1 MVIQRMM
8 FDNRIGF
15 SFSQSNFILIRT
27 FRSLTAGKSKCTKL
41 TKYGESLRS
50 RWLASR
56 EILISHEIH
65 ETHEIWRVASP
76 SLACIAGNINLTQN
90 TRNSRNLRV
99 ASPSLAAVPSVCIP
113 EASTSVTCA
122 LLCILCILCAIKNT
136 P

>member
-56 EILISHEIH
+56 
-65 ETHEIWRVASP
+65 
-76 SLACIAGNINLTQN
+76 NIFGTRN

-99 ASPSLAAVPSVCIP
+99 ASPSLSAVPSVCIP
-113 EASTSVTCA
+113 EVKHKCNVCASVYFVYFVCDKKHSVREKQCHQCD
-122 LLCILCILCAIKNT
+122 LLTKNNQRDRKRV
-136 P
+136 